1 VNRGFRLLIATDT
14 DIEGVGGSERH
25 IRVLARELADRGHE
39 VRVLQLAPRVPTP
52 RGQVGN
58 AHFDHWPTGP
68 VLSLGG
74 LRRVRQLRSLII
86 REDFDAVLTFF
97 ESSDMIAVA
106 AAAFC
111 GMKALLSSR
120 RDTGFRLS
128 SRMVKAYRLING
140 RFKVIIAASAAVRD
154 SLILTQATPGEQ
166 IRVIHNGVQLSD
178 GGGEATRQQHRQSLQ
193 LSEGEHAF
201 IYVGNFDEWKD
212 HATLIRA
219 FALLDKNS
227 SAVLVLA
234 GAGGCEDNCRKLAEE
249 LSVSARVRF
258 LGSRRDVPEL
268 LRACDSFV
276 MPSRTEGLS
285 NALLEAM
292 SAGLPVIATRVGGN
306 PEVVVEGVTGELV
319 EPGDPATL
327 AQRMAALLAAPGRA
341 RAFGAAGRERVMA
354 HFSMPAM
361 VNAYEKAVWDSIAA
375 GRGTA

>member
-1 VNRGFRLLIATDT
+1 VSRSFRLLIATDT

-25 IRVLARELADRGHE
+25 IRVLARELGDRGHE

-58 AHFDHWPTGP
+58 ARFDHWPTGP

-74 LRRVRQLRSLII
+74 LRRVLQLRSLIVT
-86 REDFDAVLTFF
+86 EKFDAVLTFF

-106 AAAFC
+106 AAALC
-111 GMKALLSSR
+111 GMRALLSSR

-128 SRMVKAYRLING
+128 SRMVRAYRLING

-154 SLILTQATPGEQ
+154 SLILTQATPDEQ
-166 IRVIHNGVQLSD
+166 IRVVHNGVAFSDD
-178 GGGEATRQQHRQSLQ
+178 GGEEARQLRQALRIG
-193 LSEGEHAF
+193 EGEHAF

-219 FALLDKNS
+219 FALLGENS
-227 SAVLVLA
+227 KAVLVLA
-234 GAGGCEDNCRKLAEE
+234 GAGNCEDSCRALVEE

-258 LGSRRDVPEL
+258 LGSRRDVPRL

-292 SAGLPVIATRVGGN
+292 AAGLPVIATRVGGN
-306 PEVVVEGVTGELV
+306 PEVVDEGVTGELV
-319 EPGDPATL
+319 GPGEPATL
-327 AQRMAALLAAPGRA
+327 AQRMAALLADPGRA
-341 RAFGAAGRERVMA
+341 RAFGAAGRERVVA

-361 VNAYEKAVWDSIAA
+361 VNAYEKAVWDSITAA
-375 GRGTA
+375 RGTA